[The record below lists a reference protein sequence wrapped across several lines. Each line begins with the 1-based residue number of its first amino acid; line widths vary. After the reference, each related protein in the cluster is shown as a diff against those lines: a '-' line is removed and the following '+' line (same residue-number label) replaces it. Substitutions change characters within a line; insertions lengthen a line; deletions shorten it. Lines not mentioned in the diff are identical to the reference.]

1 MPKRILHISTDLKGT
16 FTYMNA
22 HFMEISG
29 FQNLEQANK
38 NELKSILFVDATTAI
53 EASKRLIS
61 RQSTLEQIEIRKPLA
76 DGTYNWTYWEFT
88 LLTKEQNQPIGINC
102 MGYDI
107 TQIKN
112 AETDNSKIQQL
123 INQSNVISDL
133 ATFKFNITD
142 DELSY
147 SKELNAFCNFDTT
160 ESITLHSFFEK
171 IHPEDLHILNFDLIE
186 NLKKTKTSQTIH
198 FRILDPFY
206 EIGFKHQEGIFQFFQ
221 DPISSK
227 EFIYGIFIDITK
239 VKNLEYQNSTI
250 ITHLKSILDN
260 NEVVITVINKDY
272 KMVSFNQ
279 ESVRVVEL
287 FGITPYIGQYV
298 LELIPDSY
306 KERIAGFYERAFKGE
321 TIHLDFNIYYDTAQY
336 LSNICYYPIPN
347 ERNEIEFVVIHCKF
361 NDLNDLKIGEK
372 INKAKS
378 IINFQELEKSRIAA
392 DLHDSVGQLLYA
404 AKINLSLM
412 KHSEL
417 KSTISD
423 LLNRATDEIKQIINN
438 SSQFLLENTTL
449 KEAILNYFDIIFK
462 KNESEMNV
470 INFSVDIISAFE
482 GNVKHCLK
490 LNLFR
495 IIQEIIQNV
504 IKHASATNFKI
515 KIKIDEN
522 YIKLFTIDD
531 GLGFEYSKI
540 GTGKGLE
547 NIMNR
552 VTLVNGK
559 IKLFSKYKKGTIF
572 AIYIPFTK

>member
-61 RQSTLEQIEIRKPLA
+61 RQSTIEQIEIRKPLA

-88 LLTKEQNQPIGINC
+88 LLTNEQNQSIGINC

-112 AETDNSKIQQL
+112 AETDNYKIQQL

-133 ATFKFNITD
+133 ATFKYNITD
-142 DELSY
+142 DELSC
-147 SKELNAFCNFDTT
+147 SKEINTIYNFDTND
-160 ESITLHSFFEK
+160 SITLKSFFDK
-171 IHPEDLHILNFDLIE
+171 IHPEDLHLVNFDLIE

-198 FRILDPFY
+198 FRILDSFY
-206 EIGFKHQEGIFQFFQ
+206 EIGFKHQEGIFQFFK

-239 VKNLEYQNSTI
+239 VKNLEYQNATI

-260 NEVVITVINKDY
+260 NGVVITVINKDY
-272 KMVSFNQ
+272 RMVSFNQ

-287 FGITPYIGQYV
+287 YGITPYVGQYV

-306 KERIAGFYERAFKGE
+306 KERIAGFYKRAFKGE
-321 TIHLDFNIYYDTAQY
+321 TIHLDFNIYYDAAQY
-336 LSNICYYPIPN
+336 LSHICYYPIPN
-347 ERNEIEFVVIHCKF
+347 EQNETEFVVIHCKY
-361 NDLNDLKIGEK
+361 NDLNDLKICEK
-372 INKAKS
+372 IKKAKS
-378 IINFQELEKSRIAA
+378 IIDFQELEKSRIAA

-404 AKINLSLM
+404 TKINLSLM
-412 KHSEL
+412 KDSEL
-417 KSTISD
+417 KSTIWD

-449 KEAILNYFDIIFK
+449 KEAIFNYFNIIFK
-462 KNESEMNV
+462 KNESEMKV
-470 INFSVDIISAFE
+470 INFSVDIISIFKE
-482 GNVKHCLK
+482 NLNHSLK

>member
-61 RQSTLEQIEIRKPLA
+61 RQSTIEQIEIRKPLP
-76 DGTYNWTYWEFT
+76 DGTFNWTYWEFT
-88 LLTKEQNQPIGINC
+88 LLTNEQNQPIGINC

-112 AETDNSKIQQL
+112 AETDNYKIQQL

-133 ATFKFNITD
+133 ATFKYNITD
-142 DELSY
+142 DELSC
-147 SKELNAFCNFDTT
+147 SKEINTIYNFDTND
-160 ESITLHSFFEK
+160 SITLKSFFDK
-171 IHPEDLHILNFDLIE
+171 IHPEDLHLVNFDLIE

-198 FRILDPFY
+198 FRILDSFY
-206 EIGFKHQEGIFQFFQ
+206 EIGFKHQEGIFQFFK

-239 VKNLEYQNSTI
+239 VKNLEYQNATI

-260 NEVVITVINKDY
+260 NGVVITVINKDY
-272 KMVSFNQ
+272 RMVSFNQ

-287 FGITPYIGQYV
+287 YGITPYVGQYV

-306 KERIAGFYERAFKGE
+306 KERIAGFYKRAFKGE
-321 TIHLDFNIYYDTAQY
+321 TIHLDFNIYYDAAQY
-336 LSNICYYPIPN
+336 LSHICYYPIPN
-347 ERNEIEFVVIHCKF
+347 EQNETEFVVIHCKY
-361 NDLNDLKIGEK
+361 NDLNDLKICEK
-372 INKAKS
+372 IKKAKS
-378 IINFQELEKSRIAA
+378 IIDFQELEKSRIAA

-404 AKINLSLM
+404 TKINLSLM
-412 KHSEL
+412 KDSEL
-417 KSTISD
+417 KSTIWD

-449 KEAILNYFDIIFK
+449 KEAIFNYFNIIFK
-462 KNESEMNV
+462 KNESEMKV
-470 INFSVDIISAFE
+470 INFSVDIISIFKE
-482 GNVKHCLK
+482 NLNHSLK